1 MDASGLLTVFAVLLT
16 GATLL
21 PTKRIL
27 DLKIRITW
35 LDKLVFSV
43 LIVCI
48 LYFLFFEIL
57 KHNNLLLPF
66 HWLWGFDEKSS
77 LLATSL
83 LLMTFCIVKYR
94 EEKLP
99 KSSISKLRVEID
111 ELIKEGNFVDISF
124 LLEKYKF
131 NLVYYYS
138 CTPWYVKLHRSIKP
152 KYECAKLISFNENDE
167 NKISLIESIRR
178 ELAHMIPDRSSSA
191 NEIDFMFSLIFKSRA
206 LMCYLNETHPTLGLE
221 LINTSDNVESVYR
234 EEFIR
239 MLLENKHGL
248 LYRELSQSQYIEQ
261 SNCYEIDPSN
271 LLLKYLFEDVRRSD
285 DLELYLSIKNFSI
298 KIIQK
303 EQSQDSVYHNS
314 CDDFVDSNE
323 RYECP
328 VYISIFL
335 YDMMIRQA
343 IEQKYHNH
351 LFPNYLFF
359 IAKEIISSIDNVEM
373 NRSGEEFPTR
383 NYFLLYECFSTMSS
397 WIDMIVER
405 ARNQERYNPELILES
420 FGMMTYYMLT
430 SKAISKK
437 KKAYYL
443 GVVLGVIRKLDEANL
458 EAFSKIIVTH
468 SLKLHAF
475 SKLDQS
481 MIFIIEELGSYVKDD
496 DFYHSSIL
504 KNYFLKGSVS
514 SREE

>member
-57 KHNNLLLPF
+57 NHNNLLLPF

-138 CTPWYVKLHRSIKP
+138 CTPWYVKLHRTIKP
-152 KYECAKLISFNENDE
+152 KYEYAKLISFNENDE
-167 NKISLIESIRR
+167 NKIGLIESIRIK
-178 ELAHMIPDRSSSA
+178 LAHLIPDRSSSA
-191 NEIDFMFSLIFKSRA
+191 NEIDFIFSLIFKSRA

-248 LYRELSQSQYIEQ
+248 LYRELSQSQYIEH

-271 LLLKYLFEDVRRSD
+271 LLLKYLFEDIRRSD
-285 DLELYLSIKNFSI
+285 DLELYLSIKDFSI

-303 EQSQDSVYHNS
+303 EQTKDSVYHNV
-314 CDDFVDSNE
+314 CNGFVFSNE

-343 IEQKYHNH
+343 IEQSYHKH

-359 IAKEIISSIDNVEM
+359 IAKEIISSIDNIEI
-373 NRSGEEFPTR
+373 NISEEEFPTR

-397 WIDMIVER
+397 WIDMIAER
-405 ARNQERYNPELILES
+405 VKDQVRYNPELILES
-420 FGMMTYYMLT
+420 FGMMTYYMLN
-430 SKAISKK
+430 SKAITVK

-443 GVVLGVIRKLDEANL
+443 SVVLAVIRKLEEVKLSGFSEVIVAN
-458 EAFSKIIVTH
+458 
-468 SLKLHAF
+468 SLKLHGN
-475 SKLDQS
+475 SKLDENLIKQLDC
-481 MIFIIEELGSYVKDD
+481 FIKEDD
-496 DFYHSSIL
+496 WYLSSIL
-504 KNYFLKGSVS
+504 KKYFLKG
-514 SREE
+514 E